1 MKEYFQNK
9 YRIPTARATWHNY
22 REGMYFITICTHQH
36 KPYLGRIIPRPGL
49 EENQLKLTEVGK
61 YADMCIH
68 KIETLHPNVFVP
80 SYQIMPNHIHLLIVI
95 DDQPDV
101 PQSHNSLTPPDDVQ
115 HQSGTPNHLHTNA
128 PTVETSQ
135 CGVSKTPSDNVIKIP
150 QCDTAETPQCD
161 TTETPQCDTAET
173 PQCDTAETPQCDV
186 STDNKQNIKD
196 MHTIAQRCGLLSK
209 LVSQF
214 KSAIT
219 KYARER
225 GIAFAWQ
232 TRFYDRIV
240 RNQNELNAIVEYIEN
255 NPYK

>member
-1 MKEYFQNK
+1 MKAYFQNK

-36 KPYLGRIIPRPGL
+36 KPYFGRIISRPGL
-49 EENQLKLTEVGK
+49 EENQLELTEVGK

-115 HQSGTPNHLHTNA
+115 HQSSTPNHLHTNA

-135 CGVSKTPSDNVIKIP
+135 C
-150 QCDTAETPQCD
+150 DTAETL
-161 TTETPQCDTAET
+161 
-173 PQCDTAETPQCDV
+173 QCDTAETPQCDV

-196 MHTIAQRCGLLSK
+196 MHSIAQRCGLLSK

-225 GIAFAWQ
+225 DITFDWQ

>member
-36 KPYLGRIIPRPGL
+36 KPYFGRIVSRPGL
-49 EENQLKLTEVGK
+49 EENQLKLTEVGRIVK
-61 YADMCIH
+61 ENLQQITSHYHYAEI
-68 KIETLHPNVFVP
+68 PVFV
-80 SYQIMPNHIHLLIVI
+80 IMPNHIHFIIII
-95 DDQPDV
+95 DSPDN
-101 PQSHNSLTPPDDVQ
+101 PNRDVAR
-115 HQSGTPNHLHTNA
+115 N
-128 PTVETSQ
+128 
-135 CGVSKTPSDNVIKIP
+135 
-150 QCDTAETPQCD
+150 
-161 TTETPQCDTAET
+161 
-173 PQCDTAETPQCDV
+173 V
-186 STDNKQNIKD
+186 STDNGKQK
-196 MHTIAQRCGLLSK
+196 TISPQKGSLATVIRG
-209 LVSQF
+209 F

>member
-1 MKEYFQNK
+1 MEDYFQNRF
-9 YRIPTARATWHNY
+9 RIPSARASWHNY
-22 REGMYFITICTHQH
+22 REGMYFITICTHQQ
-36 KPYLGRIIPRPGL
+36 KPHFGRIIPRPGL
-49 EENQLKLTEVGK
+49 AESQLVLTEVGR
-61 YADMCIH
+61 YTDMCIH
-68 KIETLHPNVFVP
+68 RIETLHPNVFVP

-95 DDQPDV
+95 DEQPDV
-101 PQSHNSLTPPDDVQ
+101 PQSHD
-115 HQSGTPNHLHTNA
+115 QSCAPNHT

-135 CGVSKTPSDNVIKIP
+135 CGVSKTPSDNFIKIP
-150 QCDTAETPQCD
+150 QCDTT
-161 TTETPQCDTAET
+161 
-173 PQCDTAETPQCDV
+173 ETPQCDV
-186 STDNKQNIKD
+186 STDNKQNKD
-196 MHTIAQRCGLLSK
+196 MRTIAQRCGLLSK

>member
-1 MKEYFQNK
+1 MKAYFQNK

-49 EENQLKLTEVGK
+49 EENQLILTEVGK

-150 QCDTAETPQCD
+150 QCDTT
-161 TTETPQCDTAET
+161 
-173 PQCDTAETPQCDV
+173 ETPQCDV

-196 MHTIAQRCGLLSK
+196 MHTIAKRCGLLSK

-219 KYARER
+219 KYTRER

>member
-135 CGVSKTPSDNVIKIP
+135 C
-150 QCDTAETPQCD
+150 
-161 TTETPQCDTAET
+161 
-173 PQCDTAETPQCDV
+173 DTAETPQCDV
-186 STDNKQNIKD
+186 STENKQNIKD

>member
-22 REGMYFITICTHQH
+22 CEGMYFITICTHQH
-36 KPYLGRIIPRPGL
+36 KPYFGRIVSRPGL
-49 EENQLKLTEVGK
+49 EENQLKLTEMGRIVK
-61 YADMCIH
+61 ENLQQISCHYHYAEI
-68 KIETLHPNVFVP
+68 PVFV
-80 SYQIMPNHIHLLIVI
+80 IMPNHIHFIIII
-95 DDQPDV
+95 DSPDN
-101 PQSHNSLTPPDDVQ
+101 PNRDVAR
-115 HQSGTPNHLHTNA
+115 N
-128 PTVETSQ
+128 
-135 CGVSKTPSDNVIKIP
+135 
-150 QCDTAETPQCD
+150 
-161 TTETPQCDTAET
+161 
-173 PQCDTAETPQCDV
+173 V
-186 STDNKQNIKD
+186 STDNGKQK
-196 MHTIAQRCGLLSK
+196 TISPQKGSLATVIRG
-209 LVSQF
+209 F